1 MKGNSYQYFCDL
13 ALADINAFACAAQ
26 RLLCFG
32 SIHGAFGSTGG
43 HKPIDLST
51 LDVFTVSL
59 EHLSSDPLSDEYDY
73 HLLYVSAGM
82 YKKVWSGAQA
92 SEAPALSKVC
102 VQRSFARDA
111 RAPIPKRSLLER
123 KSREF
128 VAAEYAI
135 ENGIDHYIPDAHRVK
150 LLSHYKA
157 FVVRTDRQT
166 ADLAQLLQ
174 DHSMWM
180 KHDVLVQDVFDGEMR
195 LQGFVKQPT
204 RITVQGEKKGSL
216 LSRLTRRVT
225 TRLSIS

>member
-1 MKGNSYQYFCDL
+1 MKNNSHQFFCDL
-13 ALADINAFACAAQ
+13 AIADINAFACAAQ
-26 RLLCFG
+26 RLLCYG
-32 SIHGAFGSTGG
+32 SIHGAFGTAGRG
-43 HKPIDLST
+43 KPIQLSS

-59 EHLSSDPLSDEYDY
+59 EHLSSDALSDEYDY

-82 YKKVWSGAQA
+82 YKKVWSGVQA

-102 VQRSFARDA
+102 VQRAFAREA

-128 VAAEYAI
+128 VAVEYPI
-135 ENGIDHYIPDAHRVK
+135 GNGLDHYIPDEHRIK
-150 LLSHYKA
+150 LLSNYKA

-166 ADLAQLLQ
+166 ANLSQLLQ

-180 KHDVLVQDVFDGEMR
+180 KHDIMVQDVFDGEMQ

-204 RITVQGEKKGSL
+204 RIEVHGEKKGSL
-216 LSRLTRRVT
+216 LSRFTRRVT